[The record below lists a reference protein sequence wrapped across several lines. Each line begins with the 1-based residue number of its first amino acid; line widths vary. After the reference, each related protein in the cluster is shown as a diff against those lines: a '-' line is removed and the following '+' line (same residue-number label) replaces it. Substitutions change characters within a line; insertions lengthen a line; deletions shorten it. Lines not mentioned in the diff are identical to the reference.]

1 MKLIQHKCELTQ
13 LKSGSLKFADTI
25 DEKIDEWPHSWSP
38 LPRELSYRLNNF
50 SDDMSKKW
58 QERAVTVSLRAWRW
72 RLKNLSFRRERN
84 PDAHVDINVEFEDLD
99 HFDGKKGV
107 LAHAYYPGQGD
118 ISGDCHIND
127 EWDWVPG
134 VHLATLG
141 KPPLVPI
148 LIHEFGHSIGLT
160 HDPYCPDDIMYP
172 SFDLG
177 LKKNRIG
184 KRSIERG
191 QDRYGKRSIAAW
203 KLAYFLRRRDNGS
216 DFRG

>member
-1 MKLIQHKCELTQ
+1 MTHKRRCELTQ
-13 LKSGSLKFADTI
+13 LKNGNLKFAETA
-25 DEKIDEWPHSWSP
+25 DERIKEWPHSWKP

-50 SDDMSKKW
+50 SEDTKKKW
-58 QERAVTVSLRAWRW
+58 QTRAVTVALRAWRW

-127 EWDWVPG
+127 EWNWVPG
-134 VHLATLG
+134 VHLSTMG

-160 HDPYCPDDIMYP
+160 HDNFHMDDIMYP

-177 LKKNRIG
+177 KKKNRIG
-184 KRSIERG
+184 ENSILRA
-191 QDRYGKRSIAAW
+191 QDRYGKRNISAYLI
-203 KLAYFLRRRDNGS
+203 AYFLRRRDAGT
-216 DFRG
+216 DFR